1 MKRRIP
7 ENAFDLYQSLG
18 AGRSY
23 EALAD
28 RFGVSKRAI
37 VKAAARERWQE
48 RLDAIQAKARERSDE
63 RSADALRDITERH
76 LKVLRYIQGRAIET
90 LKSTPLESA
99 MDAVRAYGLAVDK
112 ERLLLGEP
120 TERSAVSIEEVTKRE
135 LAALLLRPGERESEI
150 ESYESGEASADPAG
164 AEPGAEE
171 EAQ

>member
-1 MKRRIP
+1 M
-7 ENAFDLYQSLG
+7 
-18 AGRSY
+18 
-23 EALAD
+23 
-28 RFGVSKRAI
+28 
-37 VKAAARERWQE
+37 
-48 RLDAIQAKARERSDE
+48 
-63 RSADALRDITERH
+63 DALREVTERH
-76 LKVLRYIQGRAIET
+76 LKVLRYIQGKAIET

-120 TERSAVSIEEVTKRE
+120 TERTAVSLEEVTKRE
-135 LAALLLRPGERESEI
+135 IAALLLRPGEKESEI